1 MVKLTG
7 KTKLVSAIEPEE
19 GGTYEITG
27 AEEIKTAVQAFGG
40 IRVQMKSLKQGDEQ
54 EYATMLW
61 MRPEASRTSKLG
73 AFLAAFTTALDDEEE
88 ALDTDNW
95 IGHHIRIISWK
106 AKAREIVVID

>member
-19 GGTYEITG
+19 GGTYEIIT

-40 IRVQMKSLKQGDEQ
+40 IRVQMKSMKQGDDQ

-73 AFLAAFTTALDDEEE
+73 AFLAAFTKALDDEEA

-95 IGHHIRIISWK
+95 LEHKIRIISWK
-106 AKAREIVVID
+106 PKAREVLVID